1 MIRKA
6 REEEQKVKQVKALS
20 IDKEFKKRTLDTK
33 TPLVVHSVFERTINI
48 LIENELFTL
57 ASNQIDNAP
66 ATLVIDLVN
75 FNECA
80 IDANTQ
86 GFISPEKV
94 EINGSLSIDLKTT
107 PTWECQLIEFPN
119 HTKKMIENISLA
131 MQEINSRGNAKWLR
145 KEESKGTSF
154 DKEMSRMLKERTTT
168 LLEGFSTNDT
178 HQNVQN
184 AKKLIGLGQGLTP
197 SGDDFLVGLLL
208 AFSISRKDNF
218 SEKEWGK
225 QVVKESKKNTNIIIY
240 SAIKYAAIGKT
251 RETIAVFIETL
262 VQAQTDNQVKQA
274 LSTVMKIGSSS
285 GTEMA
290 WGILNGLTLLLK
302 QEEQNDNT
310 SKN

>member
-1 MIRKA
+1 M
-6 REEEQKVKQVKALS
+6 KQVKALS
-20 IDKEFKKRTLDTK
+20 IDKGFKKMILDTK
-33 TPLVVHSVFERTINI
+33 RPLVVHSVFERTINI

-86 GFISPEKV
+86 GFISPERV

-107 PTWECQLIEFPN
+107 PTWECQLIEFPKQ
-119 HTKKMIENISLA
+119 TKKMSENISLA
-131 MQEINSRGNAKWLR
+131 MQEISSKGNAKWLR
-145 KEESKGTSF
+145 KEENEGTSF

-168 LLEGFSTNDT
+168 LLEGFSTKDT
-178 HQNVQN
+178 NQNVQN

-208 AFSISRKDNF
+208 AFSISKNDSF
-218 SEKEWGK
+218 SEKEWAQ
-225 QVVKESKKNTNIIIY
+225 QVVKESEKNTNIISY
-240 SAIKYAAIGKT
+240 SAIKYAAIGQT
-251 RETIAVFIETL
+251 RETISMFIKAL
-262 VQAQTDNQVKQA
+262 VQSQTDHQVKQA
-274 LSTVMKIGSSS
+274 LFTVMKIGSSS

>member
-107 PTWECQLIEFPN
+107 P
-119 HTKKMIENISLA
+119 
-131 MQEINSRGNAKWLR
+131 
-145 KEESKGTSF
+145 
-154 DKEMSRMLKERTTT
+154 

-225 QVVKESKKNTNIIIY
+225 QVVKESKKNTNIISY